1 MQVLREAVENF
12 NGLLTIYLIYG
23 EPEHMKDDYLRD
35 YIIPSNKMDDSFW
48 EPQASTLRP
57 QLRL

>member
-1 MQVLREAVENF
+1 MRPLKIF

-35 YIIPSNKMDDSFW
+35 YIVPSNKMGDSFW
-48 EPQASTLRP
+48 DYELYKEDKDVSD
-57 QLRL
+57 